1 LVIWSS
7 FFYTSFDRR
16 YSGRLESD
24 LYEDMSTLAEHS
36 YDMSPLLKNLRT
48 KSILEED
55 LSGEYDDR
63 RLTRLS
69 ILYAYNRAKDWG
81 DKSVNQGRRHTR
93 R

>member
-24 LYEDMSTLAEHS
+24 LYEDISTLVEHS